1 MIKFDEIYD
10 DTKEEDVNIII
21 IEQNKE
27 HIKKSITSCLEEPLH
42 RMLEKWLEYLKN
54 YGSSRTVS
62 GSISEIEAIREQMA
76 FDESKMAVGASALPR
91 ICAKSIVPEDVKNY
105 LFG

>member
-1 MIKFDEIYD
+1 MQYD
-10 DTKEEDVNIII
+10 IFIMVFTKLN
-21 IEQNKE
+21 
-27 HIKKSITSCLEEPLH
+27 L
-42 RMLEKWLEYLKN
+42 
-54 YGSSRTVS
+54 SRIAS